1 MAQQYLKMTEHRFEV
16 DRLQEELKAWPDVW
30 NELPWR
36 TRAYTNSP
44 HREIDDIWVRYNP
57 LRNFDGNWEKFNGP
71 HEAEWYPVAW
81 RIPSVIEL
89 VISLATKLE
98 AKEVG
103 AVLVTRVPP
112 GKQVYPHVDGG
123 WHARYYEKFVI
134 QVASSPG
141 QSFNFEGESL
151 DARPGECYWFDNSQ
165 SHWVLNPTSEERISL
180 IVCVRRE
187 KCH

>member
-36 TRAYTNSP
+36 TRAYANSP

-98 AKEVG
+98 TKEVG

-134 QVASSPG
+134 QIASSPG
-141 QSFNFEGESL
+141 QSFNFAGESL